1 MSKQFQLFFETDK
14 VNKILPKG
22 QFRLVSFKIF
32 LFFAPQ
38 YNTMGQEVSKRYAQ
52 RGVSASKEDVHNAIK
67 NIDKGLFPKA
77 FCKIVPDYL
86 TNDDDYCLI
95 MHADGAGTKSSLA
108 YMYWKETGD
117 ISVWKGIAQ
126 DALIMNVDDLL
137 CVGATDNI
145 MLSSTIGRNK
155 NLISGEVLSAIIN
168 GTEELIS
175 ELKNFGVT
183 IHSTGGETAD
193 VGDLVRT
200 IIVDSTVTA
209 RMKRSNVIDNANIKV
224 GDVIVGLESFGQA
237 TYEKEYN
244 GGMGSNGL
252 TSARHDVFSTYLA
265 HKYPESFDPSVPD
278 DLVYSGNV
286 KLTDAVKDSPIDA
299 GKLVL
304 SPTRTYAPIIKKIL
318 SEFNSDTVHGMVH
331 CSGGAQTKILHFVD
345 GFHIIKDNMFPIP
358 PLFKLIQEQSKT
370 DWKEMYQVFNC
381 GHRMELYVAPEI
393 VESIIKISKS
403 FHVDAKIIGR
413 VKASKTKKLT
423 IKSEFGEFNY

>member
-1 MSKQFQLFFETDK
+1 MSGE
-14 VNKILPKG
+14 I
-22 QFRLVSFKIF
+22 
-32 LFFAPQ
+32 
-38 YNTMGQEVSKRYAQ
+38 SKRYSQ

-67 NIDKGLFPKA
+67 NIDKGLFPNA

-86 TNDDDYCLI
+86 TNDTDYCLV

-155 NLISGEVLSAIIN
+155 NIIPGEVISAIIN

-175 ELKNFGVT
+175 DLKSFGIT

-209 RMKRSNVIDNANIKV
+209 RLKRSDVIDNANIQP

-237 TYEKEYN
+237 SYENEYN

-252 TSARHDVFSTYLA
+252 TSARHDVFHKYLA
-265 HKYPESFDPSVPD
+265 KKYPESFDASVPE
-278 DLVYSGNV
+278 DLVYSGQV
-286 KLTDAVKDSPIDA
+286 KLTDSVDNSPIDA

-318 SEFNSDTVHGMVH
+318 SKYKSDTIHGMIH
-331 CSGGAQTKILHFVD
+331 CSGGAQTKILHFIENL
-345 GFHIIKDNMFPIP
+345 HIIKDNMFPVP

-381 GHRMELYVAPEI
+381 GHRMELYVSPE
-393 VESIIKISKS
+393 VAQDIIAISKS

-413 VKASKTKKLT
+413 VEASEEKKLT
-423 IKSEFGEFNY
+423 VLSEFGEFIY